1 MAFRKYLILIL
12 LFTILFSC
20 TDEKGDNNIVGPCI
34 HEYKE
39 AVFHVTSVR
48 DTVNDSFINFV
59 KIKNLKIDGIV
70 QNNFWITGNSY
81 SIAVSD
87 SVIYCNVPF
96 GFGYMNGTYE
106 FTLEAPGY
114 APKNFVITD
123 VEYSINEGDCPS
135 YSNGGKR
142 VQLVI
147 N

>member
-1 MAFRKYLILIL
+1 MTFRKYLILIL

-20 TDEKGDNNIVGPCI
+20 TDEKGDKNIVGPCI

-59 KIKNLKIDGIV
+59 KIKNLKIDGVV

-114 APKNFVITD
+114 SPKNFVITD
-123 VEYSINEGDCPS
+123 VEYSINEGGCPS
-135 YSNGGKR
+135 YSDGGKR